1 MRVYLSSSFAPAE
14 ERLLVQL
21 QGAGRLF
28 DIEVTIG
35 RRFWGSLQTLPQ
47 DVAQAIMDSE
57 VAAFWLLEGGSNL
70 SYVDMEAGFV
80 RNVRPRLPLL
90 IVADESIRPSGCL
103 EWRDTVSL
111 PRAEPWLFAQKVWQ
125 ATARVEAA
133 LGSDRAGRL
142 RGWLLAGIGLRT
154 TPAAPVQSTPAHRS

>member
-1 MRVYLSSSFAPAE
+1 MRVYLSSSLAPTE
-14 ERLLVQL
+14 ERLLAQL
-21 QGAGRLF
+21 QAAGHLF

-35 RRFWGSLQTLPQ
+35 RRSWGSLQTLPQ

-57 VAAFWLLEGGSNL
+57 VAAFWLLEGGENL

-80 RNVRPRLPLL
+80 RNVCPRLPILV
-90 IVADESIRPSGCL
+90 VADEAIRPAGCL

-111 PRAEPWLFAQKVWQ
+111 PRMEPWLAAHKVWQ
-125 ATARVEAA
+125 ATTRVEAA
-133 LGSDRAGRL
+133 LGPDRAGRL

-154 TPAAPVQSTPAHRS
+154 TPAAPVQATPAHRS